1 MIEEQIKQQTR
12 VLTEIKDILNKQ
24 YEGQGA
30 LKEYAK
36 RILSFTETHQQ
47 QTQAFME
54 AQVVGINPKNGG
66 LVVKSIEA
74 KPYDNNG
81 ETHQYLSVV
90 AKDGSQYIRVHALDE
105 DFCLGIK
112 LAEDGKEMKWHEAI
126 DYCKERQRDLL
137 TKRQYLIVAIFHDEI
152 NKILEDLG
160 GDKLGYEWSVSEY
173 NDYRTAWYYYGDYG
187 TLVDNSKYN
196 SNQVRPS
203 LAHFSNL

>member
-1 MIEEQIKQQTR
+1 MIEEQIKQQTK

-54 AQVVGINPKNGG
+54 AQVVGINPKDGG

-81 ETHQYLSVV
+81 ETHKYLSVV
-90 AKDGSQYIRVHALDE
+90 TKGGSQYIRVHALDE
-105 DFCLGIK
+105 DFLLGVK
-112 LAEDGKEMKWHEAI
+112 LAENGKEMKWEDAKA
-126 DYCKERQRDLL
+126 YCEKLGKTML
-137 TKRQYLIVAIFHDEI
+137 TKKQYLLVAIFHDEI
-152 NKILEDLG
+152 NQLLESVG

-173 NDYRTAWYYYGDYG
+173 NYNRAWFYDGNPGALLGD
-187 TLVDNSKYN
+187 NKYL
-196 SNQVRPS
+196 SYQVRPS

>member
-54 AQVVGINPKNGG
+54 AQVVGINPKDGG

-74 KPYDNNG
+74 KPYDNDG

-90 AKDGSQYIRVHALDE
+90 TKDGSQYIRVRALDE

-112 LAEDGKEMKWHEAI
+112 LAEDGKEMKWEDAKA
-126 DYCKERQRDLL
+126 YCEKLGKTML
-137 TKRQYLIVAIFHDEI
+137 TKKQYLLVAIFHDEI
-152 NKILEDLG
+152 NQLLESVG

-173 NDYRTAWYYYGDYG
+173 YNNYAWYYFGYNGALFNY
-187 TLVDNSKYN
+187 SKYI
-196 SNQVRPS
+196 SYQVRPS
-203 LAHFSNL
+203 LAHFQS

>member
-1 MIEEQIKQQTR
+1 MIEEQIKKQTR
-12 VLTEIKDILNKQ
+12 VLTEIKDILEKQ

-47 QTQAFME
+47 QTQAFIE
-54 AQVVGINPKNGG
+54 AKVVGIDPKDGG
-66 LVVKSIEA
+66 LVIKGIEA

-81 ETHQYLSVV
+81 ETHKYLSVV
-90 AKDGSQYIRVHALDE
+90 TKGGSQYIRVRALDE
-105 DFCLGIK
+105 DFLLGVK
-112 LAEDGKEMKWHEAI
+112 LAENGKEMKWEEAI
-126 DYCKERQRDLL
+126 DYCKERKRDLL

-152 NKILEDLG
+152 NNMLESLG

-173 NDYRTAWYYYGDYG
+173 IISFAWYYDGNSG
-187 TLVDNSKYN
+187 TLRSYGKCNS
-196 SNQVRPS
+196 SQVRPS

>member
-54 AQVVGINPKNGG
+54 AQVVGINPKNDG
-66 LVVKSIEA
+66 LVVKSIEE

-90 AKDGSQYIRVHALDE
+90 AKDGSQYIRVRALDE
-105 DFCLGIK
+105 DFCLGLK
-112 LAEDGKEMKWHEAI
+112 LAEDGKEMKWQEAI
-126 DYCKERQRDLL
+126 DYCNERQRDLL

-152 NKILEDLG
+152 NKMLESLG
-160 GDKLGYEWSVSEY
+160 GDKLGYEWSVSEFY
-173 NDYRTAWYYYGDYG
+173 NISAWYYYGLNG
-187 TLVDNSKYN
+187 TLNYRIKYY
-196 SNQVRPS
+196 SYQVRPS

>member
-12 VLTEIKDILNKQ
+12 VLTEIKNILNKQ

-74 KPYDNNG
+74 KPYDDNG
-81 ETHQYLSVV
+81 ETHQYLSVMT
-90 AKDGSQYIRVHALDE
+90 KDGSQYIRVRALDE
-105 DFCLGIK
+105 DFLLGIK
-112 LAEDGKEMKWHEAI
+112 LAENGKEMKWQEAI

-152 NKILEDLG
+152 NNMLENLG

-173 NDYRTAWYYYGDYG
+173 YNYNAWCYNGYYG
-187 TLVDNSKYN
+187 TLHARSKYGG
-196 SNQVRPS
+196 SQVRPS

>member
-1 MIEEQIKQQTR
+1 MIEEQIKQQTK
-12 VLTEIKDILNKQ
+12 VLTEIKDILKKQ

-90 AKDGSQYIRVHALDE
+90 TKGGSQYIRVCALDE
-105 DFCLGIK
+105 GFLLGVK
-112 LAEDGKEMKWHEAI
+112 LAENGKEMKWEDAKA
-126 DYCKERQRDLL
+126 YCEKLGKTML
-137 TKRQYLIVAIFHDEI
+137 TKKQYLLVAIFHDEI
-152 NKILEDLG
+152 NKTLEDLG

-173 NDYRTAWYYYGDYG
+173 GNHNAWYYYGGNG
-187 TLVDNSKYN
+187 TLRYDSKYV
-196 SNQVRPS
+196 SIQVRPS

>member
-54 AQVVGINPKNGG
+54 AQVVGINPKDGG

-74 KPYDNNG
+74 KPYDNDG

-90 AKDGSQYIRVHALDE
+90 TKDGSQYIRVRALDE
-105 DFCLGIK
+105 DFLLGVK
-112 LAEDGKEMKWHEAI
+112 LAENGKEMKWEDAKA
-126 DYCKERQRDLL
+126 YCEKLGKTML
-137 TKRQYLIVAIFHDEI
+137 TKKQYLLVAIFHDEI
-152 NKILEDLG
+152 NQLLESVG
-160 GDKLGYEWSVSEY
+160 GDKLGYEWSVSECHY
-173 NDYRTAWYYYGDYG
+173 NVAWFCNGYNGALG
-187 TLVDNSKYN
+187 NRSKYY
-196 SNQVRPS
+196 SRQVRPS
-203 LAHFSNL
+203 LAHF

>member
-12 VLTEIKDILNKQ
+12 VLTEIKNILNKQ

-54 AQVVGINPKNGG
+54 AQVVGIKPKNGG

-90 AKDGSQYIRVHALDE
+90 TKDGSKYIRVRALDE
-105 DFCLGIK
+105 DFCLGLK
-112 LAEDGKEMKWHEAI
+112 LAENGKEMKWQEAI
-126 DYCKERQRDLL
+126 DYCNERQRDLL
-137 TKRQYLIVAIFHDEI
+137 TKRQYLIVAIFHNEI
-152 NKILEDLG
+152 NNMLENLG

-173 NDYRTAWYYYGDYG
+173 NRNSAWFYYGYDG
-187 TLVDNSKYN
+187 TLSSTRKYI
-196 SNQVRPS
+196 SSQVRPS

>member
-54 AQVVGINPKNGG
+54 AQVVGINPKDGG

-81 ETHQYLSVV
+81 ETHQHLSVV
-90 AKDGSQYIRVHALDE
+90 AKGGSQYIRVCALDE
-105 DFCLGIK
+105 DFLLGVK
-112 LAEDGKEMKWHEAI
+112 LAENGKEMKWEDAKA
-126 DYCKERQRDLL
+126 YCKKLGKTML
-137 TKRQYLIVAIFHDEI
+137 TKKQYLLVAIFHDEI
-152 NKILEDLG
+152 NQLLESVG

-173 NDYRTAWYYYGDYG
+173 NNYTAWYYGGNLGALNDF
-187 TLVDNSKYN
+187 SKYN
-196 SNQVRPS
+196 SDQVRPS

>member
-54 AQVVGINPKNGG
+54 AQVVGINPKDGG
-66 LVVKSIEA
+66 LVIKSIEA

-90 AKDGSQYIRVHALDE
+90 AKGGSQYIRIHALDE
-105 DFCLGIK
+105 DFLLGIK
-112 LAEDGKEMKWHEAI
+112 LAENGKEMKWQEAI
-126 DYCKERQRDLL
+126 DYCKEHQRDLL

-152 NKILEDLG
+152 NKMLESLG

-173 NDYRTAWYYYGDYG
+173 TNYYAWYYDGSHG
-187 TLVDNSKYN
+187 SL
-196 SNQVRPS
+196 SNCDK
-203 LAHFSNL
+203 